1 MVNKFKWK
9 WPIVDIKELLT
20 YVIEQRGSDL
30 HLSSGMPPM
39 YRVDGDL
46 LRFEDAEPIA
56 NNKLLEM
63 LKTIIP
69 DKLLPTIGNRDL
81 DFSFALPNMA
91 RCRVNVFQQLNGISA
106 AFRIIPLA
114 VPTLESLDMPP
125 ILQNL
130 CGLPNGII
138 LMTGPTGSGKTTTLT
153 AMINYINQTEP
164 CHILTIEDPIE
175 FVHQSKLSLIQQRE
189 VHQHT
194 ISFDDAL
201 RSALREDPDVIL
213 VGEMRDPE
221 TIRLA
226 LTAAETGHLVFATLH
241 TSSAPK
247 TISRIVDVFPAGEKE
262 LVRTMLA
269 ESLQAIIA
277 QNLIKRKKGGRVA
290 VLEILLSTPAV
301 RNLIRENK
309 ASQLESVIQTGQKLG
324 MRSYEQS
331 IKELIEAGAISPTEA
346 TGSK

>member
-1 MVNKFKWK
+1 M
-9 WPIVDIKELLT
+9 DIKELLT
-20 YVIEQRGSDL
+20 YVVERSGSDL
-30 HLSSGMPPM
+30 HLSSNMPPM

-46 LRFEDAEPIA
+46 MRFEGADPIPG
-56 NNKLLEM
+56 NKLLKM
-63 LKTIIP
+63 LETIVP
-69 DKLLPTIGNRDL
+69 DKLLPTIEDHDL
-81 DFSFALPNMA
+81 DFSLALPGIA
-91 RCRVNVFQQLNGISA
+91 RYRVNIFQQMHGVSA
-106 AFRIIPLA
+106 VFRIIPLA
-114 VPTLESLDMPP
+114 IPTLESLGMPP
-125 ILQNL
+125 ILKKL
-130 CGLPNGII
+130 CDLPNGII
-138 LMTGPTGSGKTTTLT
+138 LITGPTGSGKTTTLT
-153 AMINYINQTEP
+153 SMIDYINQTKP

-194 ISFDDAL
+194 ISFNGAL

-213 VGEMRDPE
+213 VGEMRDTE

-247 TISRIVDVFPAGEKE
+247 TISRIVDVFPTGEKE

-277 QNLIKRKKGGRVA
+277 QNLVKRKKGGRVA
-290 VLEILLSTPAV
+290 VLEILLSNPAV

-309 ASQLESVIQTGQKLG
+309 ASQLESVLQTGHRLG
-324 MRSYEQS
+324 MRSHEQS
-331 IKELIEAGAISPTEA
+331 MKELIAAGIIDPTKTTEI
-346 TGSK
+346 K

>member
-1 MVNKFKWK
+1 M
-9 WPIVDIKELLT
+9 DIKELLA
-20 YVIEQRGSDL
+20 YVVKEHGSDL

-39 YRVDGDL
+39 YRIDGDL
-46 LRFEDAEPIA
+46 RRFKDAQPISSS
-56 NNKLLEM
+56 KLVEM

-69 DKLLPTIGNRDL
+69 GRLLPTMEDHDL
-81 DFSFALPNMA
+81 DFSLELPNMA

-114 VPTLESLDMPP
+114 IPTLESLDMPP
-125 ILQNL
+125 VLKTIAD
-130 CGLPNGII
+130 LPNGLV

-153 AMINYINQTEP
+153 AMVDYINQMQP

-175 FVHQSKLSLIQQRE
+175 FVHQSNFSLIQQRE

-194 ISFDDAL
+194 VSFNSAL

-213 VGEMRDPE
+213 VGEMRDLE

-247 TISRIVDVFPAGEKE
+247 TISRIIDVFPPGEKE

-277 QNLIKRKKGGRVA
+277 QTLVKRKKGGRA
-290 VLEILLSTPAV
+290 AILEILLSTPAV

-309 ASQLESVIQTGQKLG
+309 TSQLESVIQTGQKLG

-331 IKELIEAGAISPTEA
+331 IKELIEAGIIDTAINIARP
-346 TGSK
+346 